1 MRPLLAALITGLLAT
16 PAFAAPFTVEVDS
29 ITDGG
34 PIPMK
39 HAFCEATPEG
49 KSTEGENLRPT
60 IRWNTPPEGTR
71 SLLVVVRD
79 LDVPQDFTDAGK
91 DGKVV
96 KADAPRR
103 LFYHWGLADV
113 PPSTASIPGSPAK
126 EAPKFGVA
134 LKTDMADYVKHPSN
148 YGGPC
153 PPWNDERLHRYEYI
167 VYALGVETLKLP
179 ANATVADAE
188 KAAAPDVL
196 AEAKV
201 TGTYTLNRALMQ

>member
-1 MRPLLAALITGLLAT
+1 MRLFATALLTGLLAS
-16 PAFAAPFTVEVDS
+16 PAFAAGISVEVDN

-39 HAFCEATPEG
+39 HAFCEATPDG
-49 KSTEGENLRPT
+49 KSTEGENLRPG
-60 IRWNTPPEGTR
+60 IRWSETPAGTK
-71 SLLVVVRD
+71 SLLIVVRD

-113 PPSTASIPGSPAK
+113 PPSAGSIPGSPAS

-134 LKTDMADYVKHPSN
+134 LKTDMADYVGHPTN

-153 PPWNDERLHRYEYI
+153 PPWNDARLHRYEYI
-167 VYALGVETLKLP
+167 VYALGVDSLKLP
-179 ANATVADAE
+179 EGASVADAE
-188 KAAAPDVL
+188 KAASAHVL
-196 AEAKV
+196 ASGKV